1 MKNTDHTDNLI
12 MLFGSLIMFELN
24 GYIFWA
30 ALATM
35 MALIVIVSSLQSLM
49 NNYTEKRK

>member
-1 MKNTDHTDNLI
+1 MNTDETNNLI
-12 MLFGSLIMFELN
+12 MLFGSLIMFELS

-35 MALIVIVSSLQSLM
+35 MALIVLISSGSALM